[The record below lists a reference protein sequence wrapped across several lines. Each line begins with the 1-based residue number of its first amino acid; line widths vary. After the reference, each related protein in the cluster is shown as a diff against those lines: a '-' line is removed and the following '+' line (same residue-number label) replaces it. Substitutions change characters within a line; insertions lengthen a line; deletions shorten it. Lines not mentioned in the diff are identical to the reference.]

1 MENRNFPLFVP
12 SDGRAVIVFGGG
24 KIASRRVKS
33 LMEFDFDVT
42 VVSSSITEEIE
53 RFVEEGRITWLKE
66 RYRSQHIHSQ
76 FMVLACTN
84 DRETNRAIGE
94 AAKEQN
100 LLVSVCD
107 SKEECNFFF
116 PAIALNDEVTLGLV
130 GSGKTH
136 HITKRAAAE
145 VRKII
150 EGKAY

>member
-1 MENRNFPLFVP
+1 MENRVFPVFVP
-12 SDGRAVIVFGGG
+12 SDGKKVIIFGGG

-53 RFVEEGRITWLKE
+53 KFADAGKLTYIDD
-66 RYRSQHIHSQ
+66 RYAPTYIDDQ
-76 FMVLACTN
+76 FMVIACTDN
-84 DRETNRAIGE
+84 REVNRSIGFI
-94 AAKEQN
+94 AKEQGC
-100 LLVSVCD
+100 LVSVCD
-107 SKEECNFFF
+107 RLEECNFFF
-116 PAIALNDEVTLGLV
+116 PAIAVNDEVTAGIV

>member
-1 MENRNFPLFVP
+1 MENRVFPVFVP
-12 SDGRAVIVFGGG
+12 SDGKKVIVFGGG
-24 KIASRRVKS
+24 KIASRRVRS

-42 VVSSSITEEIE
+42 VVSSSITEEI
-53 RFVEEGRITWLKE
+53 RDFADAGRLTYIEGR
-66 RYRSQHIHSQ
+66 YRPSYIDDQ
-76 FMVLACTN
+76 FMVIACTD
-84 DRETNRAIGE
+84 DREVNRSIGFI
-94 AAKEQN
+94 AKEHGC
-100 LLVSVCD
+100 LVSVCD

-116 PAIALNDEVTLGLV
+116 PAIAVNDEVTAGIV

>member
-1 MENRNFPLFVP
+1 MENRVFPVFVP
-12 SDGRAVIVFGGG
+12 SDGKKVIIFGGG

-53 RFVEEGRITWLKE
+53 KFADAGKLTYIDD
-66 RYRSQHIHSQ
+66 RYAPAYIDDQ
-76 FMVLACTN
+76 FMVIACTDN
-84 DRETNRAIGE
+84 REVNRSIGFI
-94 AAKEQN
+94 AKEQGC
-100 LLVSVCD
+100 LVSVCD
-107 SKEECNFFF
+107 RLEECNFFF
-116 PAIALNDEVTLGLV
+116 PAIAVNDEVTAGIV

>member
-1 MENRNFPLFVP
+1 MENRVFPVFVP
-12 SDGRAVIVFGGG
+12 SDGKKTIVFGGG
-24 KIASRRVKS
+24 KIATRRVRS

-42 VVSSSITEEIE
+42 VVSSSITDEI
-53 RFVEEGRITWLKE
+53 RDFADAGRLTYIE
-66 RYRSQHIHSQ
+66 DRYHPSYIDGQ
-76 FMVLACTN
+76 FMVIACTD
-84 DRETNRAIGE
+84 DREVNRSIGLI
-94 AAKEQN
+94 AKEQG

-116 PAIALNDEVTLGLV
+116 PAIAVNDEVTAGVV

>member
-42 VVSSSITEEIE
+42 VVSSSITEEIKG
-53 RFVEEGRITWLKE
+53 FVEDGRITWLKE
-66 RYRSQHIHSQ
+66 RYRAQHIHSQ

-94 AAKEQN
+94 AAKGKN